1 MSPCAGLDVLEK
13 VKSLCPGREQNDF
26 SVVPYR
32 LSGNM
37 DDDEEGRTNFV
48 NF

>member
-13 VKSLCPGREQNDF
+13 VKFLCPDREQNDF
-26 SVVPYR
+26 SVVLCR

-37 DDDEEGRTNFV
+37 DDDEEGRTSSANF
-48 NF
+48 